1 MVMKDLNT
9 NKLKHVLVGYINIIT
24 LFFVTFGH
32 LDSRKIKLMRLGSS
46 YGGWWVPKELS
57 MQAYVNPY
65 LVSIGLGHDVSFD
78 FECLKLGMNLVGLDP
93 LSSSIRYAEKE
104 LGSFPNKT
112 LIQSGIWITCGYVKF
127 FQPRNIGHDSWS
139 ITNSQL
145 TDTLG
150 ARSFKVMT
158 LDDIVK
164 KVPLI
169 ANSDFIIL
177 KIDIEGAE
185 YEILKNQDFTVLK
198 ANFLA
203 VEFDYLSLIKFKSF
217 GKRIVR
223 AWKVRRLLVKLKKID
238 GFQLIKIENFN
249 FFLIKM

>member
-1 MVMKDLNT
+1 MNELNT
-9 NKLKHVLVGYINIIT
+9 NKLKHVLVEYINIVT
-24 LFFVTFGH
+24 VFLVTFRL
-32 LDSRKIKLMRLGSS
+32 LDPRKIKLMRLGSS

-57 MQAYVNPY
+57 KQDYINPY

-78 FECLKLGMNLVGLDP
+78 FECLKLGVNLVGLDP

-112 LIQSGIWITCGYVKF
+112 LIQSGIWMTCGYVKF

-145 TDTLG
+145 TNTIG

-158 LDDIVK
+158 LDNIVK

-177 KIDIEGAE
+177 KMDIEGAE
-185 YEILKNQDFTVLK
+185 YEILKNQDFSVLK

-203 VEFDYLSLIKFKSF
+203 VEFDYLSLIKFRSF
-217 GKRIVR
+217 GKRIIRV
-223 AWKVRRLLVKLKKID
+223 WQVRRLLVKLKKID
-238 GFQLIKIENFN
+238 GFELIKIENFN
-249 FFLIKM
+249 FFLMKM